1 MKRFLLFLSCV
12 TAAVMFSSCSG
23 NIDPEGEETGGDVS
37 DTQNVPEGV
46 LRIFADKAEIMAD
59 GADEVTFTI
68 MFGSED
74 VSNAKTLQLVRIY
87 EGEEKYMAYGINKFS
102 TSTAGTFK
110 FKAEFYYA
118 GKHYTDNVVEILAKP
133 YQVGETKN
141 FARNVLAAYFTSTGC
156 TSCPSAYREIKEVQ
170 DANPGVVSVVAF
182 HEHKTVNDPMKT
194 PETDLFRA
202 SFGNFTD
209 LPRLFWNLRPGTNL
223 NGPSFKTSFAEEIA
237 AYEPQCGVAVTTSY
251 DKTSRKL
258 DVEVGIT
265 SNLHAKYRYL
275 IFLVEDNMDSKVL
288 GADYKQCGDEY
299 VHHNVVRDVLA
310 TSAAGEKINDN
321 LPLTPGV
328 EATATKSVVL
338 PEAWNSDNM
347 RIVVSAMTSTDG
359 GTTWVANN
367 TNECKIGESVS
378 YEYAE

>member
-1 MKRFLLFLSCV
+1 MKRIFTYLTMLAAAFAVASCTGYV
-12 TAAVMFSSCSG
+12 
-23 NIDPEGEETGGDVS
+23 DPETEQEEEHQEDV
-37 DTQNVPEGV
+37 QNVPEGV

-156 TSCPSAYREIKEVQ
+156 TSCPSAYRGIKEVQ

-182 HEHKTVNDPMKT
+182 HEHMTVNDPMKT

-202 SFGNFTD
+202 SFGNFTG

-223 NGPSFKTSFAEEIA
+223 IGPSFQTSFAEEIA

-265 SNLHAKYRYL
+265 SNLPAKYRYL

-299 VHHNVVRDVLA
+299 VHHNVLRDVL
-310 TSAAGEKINDN
+310 SASASGEKINDN

-328 EATATKSVVL
+328 EVTSKKSVTL
-338 PEAWNSDNM
+338 PETWNADNM
-347 RIVVSAMTSTDG
+347 RVIVSAMTSSDG
-359 GTTWVANN
+359 GYTWVANN
-367 TNECKIGESVS
+367 TNECKVGQSVS